1 MPGAGTSL
9 LHPYLILPLVVSGEA
24 QWVGEASGHSKP
36 WVRTCAPLQG
46 HPRGARQA
54 GSFATSSPRKW
65 LTQRWRSA
73 LGMLQMVK
81 QRCLMDS
88 GCPDGSLEPVSS
100 LSYFTPFSKIFAT
113 CKRSPP
119 NPSSG
124 HYTSATPCVH
134 VKPLSHVQLFVT
146 PRTVAH
152 QASLSFTISQSL
164 LKLISVESVMPS
176 NHFILC

>member
-1 MPGAGTSL
+1 M
-9 LHPYLILPLVVSGEA
+9 
-24 QWVGEASGHSKP
+24 
-36 WVRTCAPLQG
+36 
-46 HPRGARQA
+46 
-54 GSFATSSPRKW
+54 SSPRKW

-73 LGMLQMVK
+73 LGMLQTVK
-81 QRCLMDS
+81 QRCRTDS
-88 GCPDGSLEPVSS
+88 GRPDGSPQPVSS
-100 LSYFTPFSKIFAT
+100 LSYLTPFSKIFAT

-119 NPSSG
+119 NPSSE
-124 HYTSATPCVH
+124 HYTSASPGVH

-146 PRTVAH
+146 PWTVAR